1 MSILGV
7 AVQWIGVQHLW
18 GLFARLFLE
27 SVDSVVVG
35 WIVVGRLFFGWL
47 MLEEKLLECFC
58 FRKSCWY
65 FCCRKS
71 FWSVLLLL
79 DKLLDSFLL

>member
-35 WIVVGRLFFGWL
+35 WIVVGRLFLAPQGALGGVVF
-47 MLEEKLLECFC
+47 
-58 FRKSCWY
+58 
-65 FCCRKS
+65 
-71 FWSVLLLL
+71 
-79 DKLLDSFLL
+79 